1 MSNLHRAI
9 LHEDGK
15 IKIAIRF
22 IVLRYFTLFYYHVD
36 LQPCQ
41 SNAVISIHCFCVTF
55 HHQVDLHPI
64 RSRNFGL
71 GAARVV
77 GRRRGGHIMGGTP
90 VSSPPPPLGKDWK
103 IGTLV
108 IPLVRFLPPPSFPGA
123 ERSAISL
130 TWRRAITAATRRGL
144 APRQRLREG
153 RGECPRT
160 RIDYSAIP
168 RRIELNPRRGRR
180 RRRIPMKQS
189 FSAEGRK
196 QRIAGHF
203 SAK

>member
-144 APRQRLREG
+144 APRQRLRETS
-153 RGECPRT
+153 PH
-160 RIDYSAIP
+160 P
-168 RRIELNPRRGRR
+168 RRLFRHSETDRVKSPSPSPHSHETIFFGGGEKTTDRRTL
-180 RRRIPMKQS
+180 
-189 FSAEGRK
+189 
-196 QRIAGHF
+196 
-203 SAK
+203 

>member
-1 MSNLHRAI
+1 MPIIKRNCISPPKPPPPAPRPSPTPSDKIQSSTVNFFQTPPEQRGGSGGIKMSNLHRAI

-71 GAARVV
+71 GSRAPPRWSYHGRDARL
-77 GRRRGGHIMGGTP
+77 
-90 VSSPPPPLGKDWK
+90 VSSSSSWQRLENWHS
-103 IGTLV
+103 
-108 IPLVRFLPPPSFPGA
+108 RYSARSFPPSPV
-123 ERSAISL
+123 IS
-130 TWRRAITAATRRGL
+130 RC
-144 APRQRLREG
+144 
-153 RGECPRT
+153 GEIR
-160 RIDYSAIP
+160 
-168 RRIELNPRRGRR
+168 N
-180 RRRIPMKQS
+180 
-189 FSAEGRK
+189 
-196 QRIAGHF
+196 
-203 SAK
+203 

>member
-22 IVLRYFTLFYYHVD
+22 IVPRYFTLFYYHVD

-130 TWRRAITAATRRGL
+130 TWRRAITAATRRGCTTH
-144 APRQRLREG
+144 QRLHETPP
-153 RGECPRT
+153 GEHLST
-160 RIDYSAIP
+160 RNDCSAIP
-168 RRIELNPRRGRR
+168 RRIELNPRRRH
-180 RRRIPMKQS
+180 RIPMKQS
-189 FSAEGRK
+189 FSAEERK

>member
-144 APRQRLREG
+144 APRQRLRETPPG
-153 RGECPRT
+153 DDAFESTVPPFRDG
-160 RIDYSAIP
+160 S
-168 RRIELNPRRGRR
+168 N
-180 RRRIPMKQS
+180 
-189 FSAEGRK
+189 
-196 QRIAGHF
+196 
-203 SAK
+203 